1 LEINSPNEITRLLL
15 DWNEGDKAALD
26 RLMPLVC
33 DELRRLAASYM
44 GKERTDHTLQS
55 TALVNEAYLRLVEQ
69 SSISWQNRAHF
80 FGIAAR
86 MMRQIL
92 VNHAEAYN
100 AAKRG
105 GSAPKLSLD
114 DAVSFVEQREL
125 DLVALD
131 DALKELEKL
140 DALKSR
146 IVELR
151 FFGGLTIEETAVV
164 LAISH
169 DTVERHW
176 KMAKLWLR
184 RELIGIEPTE
194 ND

>member
-1 LEINSPNEITRLLL
+1 
-15 DWNEGDKAALD
+15 
-26 RLMPLVC
+26 MPLVF
-33 DELRRLAASYM
+33 DELRRVAASYM
-44 GKERTDHTLQS
+44 GRERTDHTLQS
-55 TALVNEAYLRLVEQ
+55 TALVNEAYLRLADQ
-69 SSISWQNRAHF
+69 STISWQNRAHF

-92 VNHAEAYN
+92 VNHAETHN

-105 GSAPKLSLD
+105 GSTPKLSLD
-114 DAVSFVEQREL
+114 DAVSFAEEREL

-140 DALKSR
+140 DSLKSR

-151 FFGGLTIEETAVV
+151 FFGGLTIDETAEV
-164 LAISH
+164 LSVSH

-176 KMAKLWLR
+176 RMAKLWLK
-184 RELIGIEPTE
+184 RELIKSDALGAV
-194 ND
+194 

>member
-1 LEINSPNEITRLLL
+1 ML

-26 RLMPLVC
+26 RLMPLVY
-33 DELRRLAASYM
+33 DELRRVAASYM
-44 GKERTDHTLQS
+44 GRERTDHTLQS
-55 TALVNEAYLRLVEQ
+55 TALVNEAYLRLVDQ
-69 SSISWQNRAHF
+69 STISWQNRAHF

-92 VNHAEAYN
+92 VNHAETHN

-105 GSAPKLSLD
+105 GSTPKLSLD
-114 DAVSFVEQREL
+114 DAVSFAEEREL

-140 DALKSR
+140 DSLKSK

-151 FFGGLTIEETAVV
+151 FFGGLTIDETAEV
-164 LAISH
+164 LSVSH

-176 KMAKLWLR
+176 RMAKLWLK
-184 RELIGIEPTE
+184 RELIKSDVGAA
-194 ND
+194 